1 MKNLANRINLAA
13 VVGLIALLFASGVW
27 GQATGQL
34 SGFVTNDEGGALPG
48 VSVTITNVETNQSR
62 LVMTGEDGY
71 FAAPLLP
78 PGDYNVIAAREGFVQ
93 LSREGVRVSAAET
106 ARISMSLAVGEF
118 SETMTVTGET
128 PLIETSNATLGIVV
142 DKAKIVELPLN
153 GRNFTQ
159 LGTLIPGVVEPP
171 ARLGGAAGDADAGI
185 NGFGAVTSGFS
196 VNGVRNQS
204 NNFLLDGAANN
215 DTFNTGFVLRPPPD
229 AIEEFKILTHSYT
242 AEFGRNAGSIV
253 NVVTRSGGNSL
264 RGSVWEFNRDDSF
277 ESRNYFS
284 PPDQD
289 KPTLAQDQF
298 GGSLGGPLLTDR
310 LFAFGYYEGFSNTRG
325 TTQNIAVMSA
335 AQRMGNF
342 AGGRTITD
350 PTTGEPFPGNV
361 IPADRLSP
369 TAVALVNDFMPLPN
383 VGGRY
388 IVSPDVT
395 DDRDQFGLR
404 MDYRIT
410 DGQNLLLRLMR
421 SSSDRFEPPTV
432 RPIGNTAASKLDD
445 FMLSHT
451 ATIRS
456 NAFNQVRLVSSRID
470 AEPVVT
476 SGIANSEYGIN
487 HPNINE
493 LAIGLPQFS
502 ISGYPRMGDRNQP
515 FVKRENEV
523 GQLTDDFTILK
534 GRNSIKAGIDLRKE
548 EMFIGFINRPNGDF
562 EFNGRHTGSA
572 AADFL
577 LGMPSRFRTAVPG
590 ADSINE
596 GSGWLYAA
604 YLQDEFRVTP
614 RMTLNLGL
622 RYEVALPFEDSGDAL
637 NSFRPGQQ
645 STRFPEA
652 PTGLVYPGD
661 AGVPAG
667 TYDTDRNNIAPRL
680 AMVWDPRGDGR
691 TSIRAGWGIF
701 YDSIPGQGDFFQNS
715 VLAPP
720 FNPLLQLDAPP
731 TVVSLED
738 PLANLSGGPT
748 RFPPGIIF
756 IGWGSD
762 FTTPSYQHFNL
773 TAQRQFGQN
782 IGVEIG
788 YVGSR
793 GKNLPIFME
802 VNPRVVEPGQTT
814 LGPRMYRAFSL
825 VRPTFTVA
833 ESWYDAFQASV
844 RMRPTRG
851 FNFLF
856 SYTYGNAEDHVSGL
870 NIGGEE
876 RPILPID
883 QNDPSTIKAALAREK
898 GDALFDVR
906 HRLVLSFGYDLPSLE
921 GQNGFV
927 RGVFGNWQVNGILQ
941 YQTAYPFPIRVR
953 GDDIRGLTSRPDQVC
968 DPNSGAPNSVD
979 QWFNT
984 DCFVRRSLAETAS
997 RRGNAGR
1004 NTIRGPDF
1012 ERIDLSLLKNIPF
1025 GGSERSLQLRI
1036 ELFNVFDKVNFAQPG
1051 NRIGDRNYG
1060 VITATNGD
1068 GRIVQLGVKYNF

>member
-1 MKNLANRINLAA
+1 MRNLAGRVLGHALTALAI
-13 VVGLIALLFASGVW
+13 VLCASGAW
-27 GQATGQL
+27 AQATGQL
-34 SGFVTNDEGGALPG
+34 SGFVTDDEGGALPG
-48 VSVTITNVETNQSR
+48 VSVTVTNVATNQSR
-62 LVMTGEDGY
+62 LVMTGQDGY

-78 PGDYNVIAAREGFVQ
+78 PGDYNVTAALEGFVQ

-106 ARISMSLAVGEF
+106 ARISMTLAVGEF
-118 SETMTVTGET
+118 SETMTVTGEA

-142 DKAKIVELPLN
+142 DEVKIVQLPLN

-171 ARLGGAAGDADAGI
+171 ARLGGARGDADAAI
-185 NGFGAVTSGFS
+185 HGFGAVTSGFS

-215 DTFNTGFVLRPPPD
+215 DTFNTGFIVRPPPD

-242 AEFGRNAGSIV
+242 AEFGKSAGSIV
-253 NVVTRSGGNSL
+253 NVVTKSGGNSV

-298 GGSLGGPLLTDR
+298 GGSLGGPLMTDR
-310 LFAFGYYEGFSNTRG
+310 LFGFGYYEGFRNTRG

-335 AQRMGNF
+335 AQRMGDF
-342 AGGRTITD
+342 SGGSTIVD
-350 PTTGEPFPGNV
+350 PMTGEPFPGNV

-369 TAVALVNDFMPLPN
+369 IAVRLINDFMPLPN

-404 MDYRIT
+404 LDYRIT
-410 DGQNLLLRLMR
+410 DGQNVLLRVLR

-432 RPIGNTAASKLDD
+432 RPIGNTSASTLDD
-445 FMLSHT
+445 YMLSHT
-451 ATIRS
+451 SAIGS
-456 NAFNQVRLVSSRID
+456 NAFNQARVLSSMID

-476 SGIANSEYGIN
+476 SGIATSEYDIN
-487 HPNINE
+487 LPNIND
-493 LAIGLPQFS
+493 LAVGLPQFS
-502 ISGYPRMGDRNQP
+502 ISGFSSMGDRNQP

-523 GQLTDDFTILK
+523 EQFTDDFTILA
-534 GRNSIKAGIDLRKE
+534 GRHTIKAGVDIRNEK
-548 EMFIGFINRPNGDF
+548 MFIGFINRPNGDF
-562 EFNGRHTGSA
+562 AFNGRHSGSA

-596 GSGWLYAA
+596 GEGSLYS
-604 YLQDEFRVTP
+604 YYVQDEFRVTP

-622 RYEVALPFEDSGDAL
+622 RYELATPFEDSGDAL

-661 AGVPAG
+661 EGVPKG
-667 TYDTDRNNIAPRL
+667 TYDTDRNNFAPRL
-680 AMVWDPRGDGR
+680 ALAWDPTGDGR
-691 TSIRAGWGIF
+691 SSLRAGWGLF
-701 YDSIPGQGDFFQNS
+701 FDSIPGQGDFFQNS

-731 TVVSLED
+731 TMVSLAD
-738 PLANLSGGPT
+738 PLANLVGGPT

-756 IGWGSD
+756 IGWGSH
-762 FTTPSYQHFNL
+762 FTTPNYQHFNL
-773 TAQRQFGQN
+773 TYQRQLGQN
-782 IGVEIG
+782 IGLEVG

-793 GKNLPIFME
+793 GRNLPIFME

-814 LGPRMYRAFSL
+814 LGPRTFSAFSL

-833 ESWYDAFQASV
+833 KSWYDALQASV

-851 FNFLF
+851 LNFLF
-856 SYTYGNAEDHVSGL
+856 SYTYGTAEDHVSGL

-876 RPILPID
+876 RPIFPVDLERLSSID
-883 QNDPSTIKAALAREK
+883 RALERER

-921 GQNGFV
+921 NSSGFV
-927 RGVFGNWQVNGILQ
+927 RGLFGNWQVNGILQ
-941 YQTAYPFPIRVR
+941 YQTGYPFPIRVR
-953 GDDIRGLTSRPDQVC
+953 GDDIRGLTSRPNQVC
-968 DPNSGAPNSVD
+968 DPNQGAPRTVE

-984 DCFVRRSLAETAS
+984 ECFVRLSLAETATQ
-997 RRGNAGR
+997 RGNAGR
-1004 NTIRGPDF
+1004 NVIRGPDF
-1012 ERIDLSLLKNIPF
+1012 ERIDLSLIKNIPL
-1025 GGSERSLQLRI
+1025 GGDDRSLQLRV
-1036 ELFNVFDKVNFAQPG
+1036 EAFNVFDRVNFAQPG
-1051 NRIGDRNYG
+1051 NRIGDRGYG

-1068 GRIVQLGVKYNF
+1068 GRVVQLGIKYNF

>member
-1 MKNLANRINLAA
+1 MRNLSVCLLGRALPALAF
-13 VVGLIALLFASGVW
+13 VLCASAAW
-27 GQATGQL
+27 AQATGQL

-48 VSVTITNVETNQSR
+48 AAVTVTNVATNQSR
-62 LVMTGEDGY
+62 LVMTGQDGY

-78 PGDYNVIAAREGFVQ
+78 PGEYNVTAALEGFVQ

-106 ARISMSLAVGEF
+106 ARISMSLAAGEF
-118 SETMTVTGET
+118 SATMTVTGEA

-142 DKAKIVELPLN
+142 DEVKIVRLPLN

-171 ARLGGAAGDADAGI
+171 ARLGGARGDADAAI
-185 NGFGAVTSGFS
+185 HGFGAATAGFS

-204 NNFLLDGAANN
+204 NNFLLDGASNN
-215 DTFNTGFVLRPPPD
+215 DTFNTGFILRPPPD

-242 AEFGRNAGSIV
+242 AEFGKSAGSIV
-253 NVVTRSGGNSL
+253 NVVTRSGGNSM
-264 RGSVWEFNRDDSF
+264 RGSIWEFNRDDSF

-289 KPTLAQDQF
+289 KPTLEQDQF
-298 GGSLGGPLLTDR
+298 GGSLGGPVITDR
-310 LFAFGYYEGFSNTRG
+310 LFGFGYYEGFRNTRG

-335 AQRMGNF
+335 AQRMGDF
-342 AGGRTITD
+342 SGGSTIID
-350 PTTGEPFPGNV
+350 PLTGEPFPGNV

-369 TAVALVNDFMPLPN
+369 IAVRLIDDFMPLPN

-388 IVSPDVT
+388 IVSPDVA

-404 MDYRIT
+404 LDYRIT
-410 DGQNLLLRLMR
+410 DAQNVLLRILR
-421 SSSDRFEPPTV
+421 STSDRFEPPTV
-432 RPIGNTAASKLDD
+432 RPIGNTAASTLDD
-445 FMLSHT
+445 YMLSHT
-451 ATIRS
+451 AAIGS
-456 NAFNQVRLVSSRID
+456 NAFNQVRVLSSMID

-476 SGIANSEYGIN
+476 SGITNSEYGLNI
-487 HPNINE
+487 PNINE
-493 LAIGLPQFS
+493 LAIGLPQFT
-502 ISGYPRMGDRNQP
+502 ISGFPSMGDRNQP

-523 GQLTDDFTILK
+523 QQFTDDFTLLA
-534 GRNSIKAGIDLRKE
+534 GRHTIKAGVDIRNEK
-548 EMFIGFINRPNGDF
+548 MFIGFINRPNGDYF
-562 EFNGRHTGSA
+562 FSGRHTGSA

-596 GSGWLYAA
+596 GDGWLYS
-604 YLQDEFRVTP
+604 YYVQDEFRVTP

-622 RYEVALPFEDSGDAL
+622 RYELAEPFEDTGDAL

-645 STRFPEA
+645 STRFPDA

-661 AGVPAG
+661 EGVPAG
-667 TYDTDRNNIAPRL
+667 TYDTDTNNFAPRL
-680 AMVWDPRGDGR
+680 ALAWDPEGNGR
-691 TSIRAGWGIF
+691 SSVRAGWGLF
-701 YDSIPGQGDFFQNS
+701 FDSIPGQGDFFQNS

-731 TVVSLED
+731 TIVSLAD
-738 PLANLSGGPT
+738 PLANLEGGPT

-756 IGWGSD
+756 IGWSSH
-762 FTTPSYQHFNL
+762 FTTPNYQHFNL
-773 TAQRQFGQN
+773 TYQRQLGRN
-782 IGVEIG
+782 VGVEVG

-793 GKNLPIFME
+793 GRNLPIFIE
-802 VNPRVVEPGQTT
+802 TNPRVVEPDQTT
-814 LGPRMYRAFSL
+814 LGPRQYPAFSL

-833 ESWYDAFQASV
+833 KSWYDAWQASV

-856 SYTYGNAEDHVSGL
+856 SYTYGTAEDHVSGL

-876 RPILPID
+876 RPILPLDLERSSSVD
-883 QNDPSTIKAALAREK
+883 QVLARER
-898 GDALFDVR
+898 GPALFDVR
-906 HRLVLSFGYDLPSLE
+906 HRLVLSFGYDLPMLE
-921 GQNGFV
+921 D
-927 RGVFGNWQVNGILQ
+927 RGAFARALFGNWQVNGILQ
-941 YQTAYPFPIRVR
+941 YQTGYPFPIRVR

-968 DPNSGAPNSVD
+968 DPNRGAPNTVEK
-979 QWFNT
+979 WFNT
-984 DCFVRRSLAETAS
+984 ECFVPLTVAETAT

-1004 NTIRGPDF
+1004 NILRGPDF
-1012 ERIDLSLLKNIPF
+1012 ERIDLSLIKNIPV
-1025 GGSERSLQLRI
+1025 GGDDRSLQLRV
-1036 ELFNVFDKVNFAQPG
+1036 EAFNVFDRVNFAQPG
-1051 NRIGDRNYG
+1051 NRIGDPDYG
-1060 VITATNGD
+1060 MVTATNGD